1 MTKWED
7 LIGLYPEWTEEEL
20 TLLLSHLKKWGWTE
34 EDLIRIMKMYSRAF
48 LLDAARIY
56 RSACKHC
63 KGAE

>member
-34 EDLIRIMKMYSRAF
+34 EDLIRIMKMYRGRCTNRF
-48 LLDAARIY
+48 P
-56 RSACKHC
+56 
-63 KGAE
+63 